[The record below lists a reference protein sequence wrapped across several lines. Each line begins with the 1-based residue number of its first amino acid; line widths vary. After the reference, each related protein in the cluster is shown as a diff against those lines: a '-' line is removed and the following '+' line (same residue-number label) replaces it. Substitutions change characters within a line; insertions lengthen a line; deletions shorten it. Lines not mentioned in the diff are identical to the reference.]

1 MEGIL
6 TTFGIDWRLLLIQAA
21 NFGIL
26 LFGLWYFLYT
36 PMMKTLETRRQK
48 VSQGVLD
55 AAQAEEKLREI
66 EHARG
71 SVLAEAGKEADTIL
85 SHAQRRGVEKEREIL
100 ARAENS
106 AASVITEAEAEAR
119 ETKKRAMLES
129 KEEVAKLIVLGIEKT
144 LANTSVKAGM

>member
-36 PMMKTLETRRQK
+36 PMMKTLEDRRKK

-55 AAQAEEKLREI
+55 AQTAERKLSEI
-66 EHARG
+66 EGARA
-71 SVLAEAGKEADTIL
+71 SVLANAGKEADTIL
-85 SHAQRRGVEKEREIL
+85 SHAQSRAGAKEREML
-100 ARAENS
+100 AHAEVS
-106 AASVITEAEAEAR
+106 AASVLSEAEAQAHEA
-119 ETKKRAMLES
+119 KARAISES
-129 KEEVAKLIVLGIEKT
+129 KEEVAKLIVLGVEKM
-144 LANTSVKAGM
+144 LAK